1 MVKSIVCVSVVW
13 HIISLLTMSE
23 LIQSMINAVSMT
35 ENSVMREIF
44 IMIVTDFTVMS
55 QVIMLVGI
63 SGAKTEIIMMRHVV
77 MMIV

>member
-1 MVKSIVCVSVVW
+1 MVKSIVCMSVVW

-23 LIQSMINAVSMT
+23 LIQSMINSVSMT
-35 ENSVMREIF
+35 EISVMREIF
-44 IMIVTDFTVMS
+44 IMIVTDFTVMG

-63 SGAKTEIIMMRHVV
+63 SEAKTEIVMMRHVV

>member
-23 LIQSMINAVSMT
+23 LIQSMINSVSMT
-35 ENSVMREIF
+35 EISVMREIF

>member
-23 LIQSMINAVSMT
+23 LIQSMINSVSMT
-35 ENSVMREIF
+35 EISVMREIF
-44 IMIVTDFTVMS
+44 IMIVTDFTVMG

-63 SGAKTEIIMMRHVV
+63 SEAMTEIVMMRHVV